1 MRSLSMNAADGGRID
16 FFNSV
21 ILKPG
26 DFCCEELLVVEHLEG
41 GNRKRKW
48 EDLDREDAVV
58 QSSNR
63 NG

>member
-41 GNRKRKW
+41 GNKKK
-48 EDLDREDAVV
+48 E
-58 QSSNR
+58 
-63 NG
+63 NGRI